1 VEGRALR
8 VLIVSFYFP
17 PAGGGGVQRVLA
29 LCRNLPDL
37 GFEVHV
43 LAPDDPKWEAHD
55 PGLLD
60 EVPASTIV
68 HRARYRGPSQ
78 RQSPAARLAEA
89 EGAHRL
95 ALRGRLAGR
104 RLLLPDPEVVWWPD
118 AVRVG
123 TRVAREHHIDA
134 VLSTSPPASVHLI
147 GAAIARR
154 AGARLVTD
162 FRDSWLA
169 HPHRR
174 YERRSVRAKR
184 AAEARMARRLM
195 RRTDAITAV
204 TDAIRAEAVSLAP
217 PGVPAAIV
225 PNGVD
230 FAAFEGLPYE
240 PSDRLRLVHAGS
252 FFGERSPRPFLGA
265 LRGLL
270 DDRPELGGRIE
281 ARFLGAFRPADRDW
295 AAGLELGDALRIEGF
310 QPHAETR
317 RAMAGADAL
326 LLLIPQAGG
335 RGRSVLSGKVYEYV
349 AAGRPILALVPPD
362 GAAAALVRDTAA
374 GVVADPDDPGAI
386 RAALEELVQAWE
398 AGPLTRPPLP
408 EAWRDRLDRRGQAK
422 AVAVLLRGEG
432 RESH

>member
-1 VEGRALR
+1 MPVLKP

-29 LCRNLPDL
+29 LCRNLPEL

-60 EVPASTIV
+60 EVPPSTVV

-89 EGAHRL
+89 DGARRL

-118 AVRVG
+118 AVRTG
-123 TRVAREHHIDA
+123 TRVVREHGIEA
-134 VLSTSPPASVHLI
+134 VLSTSPPASVHLV
-147 GAAIARR
+147 GAGIARR
-154 AGARLVTD
+154 TGARLVTD

-174 YERRSVRAKR
+174 YQRRSVRAKR
-184 AAEARMARRLM
+184 AAEARMARAVL

-217 PGVPAAIV
+217 AGTPAAIV

-230 FAAFEGLPYE
+230 FAAFEGLPYAR
-240 PSDRLRLVHAGS
+240 SDRLRIVHAGS
-252 FFGERSPRPFLGA
+252 FFGERSPRPFLEA

-270 DDRPELGGRIE
+270 DDRPELAGRIE

-295 AAGLELGDALRIEGF
+295 AAELGLGDALCLEGF
-310 QPHAETR
+310 QPHARTR
-317 RAMAGADAL
+317 RAMAGADVL
-326 LLLIPQAGG
+326 LLLIPRAGG

-362 GAAAALVRDTAA
+362 GAAAALVRDTNA
-374 GVVADPDDPGAI
+374 GIVADPDDPAAI
-386 RAALEELVQAWE
+386 RAALKRVVAEWE
-398 AGPLTRPPLP
+398 AGTLARPPLSA
-408 EAWRDRLDRRGQAK
+408 AWRDRLDRRGQARV
-422 AVAVLLRGEG
+422 VAALLRGEG
-432 RESH
+432 